1 MTSCSA
7 TPLEQLLDVAVSRR
21 NVTIGLPG
29 YTGSDSC
36 GFPLTPEGAAMLVA
50 RGFVVKMQ
58 EGGAAGIHY
67 HDLKYQQHG
76 IEITSRAEALRC
88 DIVIYPAPLRSA
100 DVRMMKRGAMLLTMF
115 RSATADAQA
124 LRLLLSHHIITIA
137 IDLIEDSDGHHP
149 FADILSEI
157 AGRASMA
164 IASSLLADAVHGKGI
179 LLGGIAG
186 IVPCEVTIIGSGID
200 ACAAAASAMGLGASV
215 RIFDNDIYRLRRA
228 LRYLGNGVSG
238 SAMHPRVLLNALR
251 TADVVVATAITPK
264 HQISADVVA
273 EMKLGVITFD
283 LDHHAG
289 ATFPSLQPIELDN
302 ASPAD
307 NTMDGHRVCYINP
320 GNAVPRTTAM
330 ALSNTFLTMISEIFT
345 CDGFTNALM
354 LNTGLQRA
362 ALTFLG
368 KPVNATVAKILGTR
382 LVDIKLILQ
391 FS

>member
-1 MTSCSA
+1 MTSCGA
-7 TPLEQLLDVAVSRR
+7 TPLEQLLDIAVNRR

-29 YTGSDSC
+29 YTGSESY
-36 GFPLTPEGAAMLVA
+36 GFPLTPEAAAMLVA
-50 RGFVVKMQ
+50 RGFVVKM
-58 EGGAAGIHY
+58 ETGGAAGIHY
-67 HDLKYQQHG
+67 HDLKYQQNG
-76 IEITSRAEALRC
+76 VEITSRAEAFRC
-88 DIVIYPAPLRSA
+88 DIVIYLAPLSSA

-115 RSATADAQA
+115 EGVTADLNA
-124 LRLLLSHHIITIA
+124 LRLLLSHSIISIA
-137 IDLIEDSDGHHP
+137 IDLIEDNEGHHP

-164 IASSLLADAVHGKGI
+164 IASSLLADSVHGKGI

-200 ACAAAASAMGLGASV
+200 ACAAAVSAMGLGASV

-228 LRYLGNGVSG
+228 MRYLGSGVSG

-251 TADVVVATAITPK
+251 SADVVVATAITPK

-283 LDHHAG
+283 LDHAVNP
-289 ATFPSLQPIELDN
+289 TFPSLQPIELGN

-320 GNAVPRTTAM
+320 GNAVPRTAAM
-330 ALSNTFLTMISEIFT
+330 ALSNTFLTMLSDIFSY
-345 CDGFTNALM
+345 DGFTNALM

-362 ALTFLG
+362 ALSFLG
-368 KPVNATVAKILGTR
+368 KPVNPAVARMLGTR
-382 LVDIKLILQ
+382 HVDIKLILQ

>member
-1 MTSCSA
+1 MTSCRA
-7 TPLEQLLDVAVSRR
+7 TPLEQLLDVAVNRR

-29 YTGSDSC
+29 YSGSDSC
-36 GFPLTPEGAAMLVA
+36 GFPLTPEAAAMLVA
-50 RGFVVKMQ
+50 RGFVVKM
-58 EGGAAGIHY
+58 ETGGASGIHY
-67 HDLKYQQHG
+67 TDLKYQQHG
-76 IEITSRAEALRC
+76 VEITSRAEAFRC
-88 DIVIYPAPLRSA
+88 DIVIYMSTLTSS
-100 DVRMMKRGAMLLTMF
+100 DVRMMKRGAMLLSMF
-115 RSATADAQA
+115 SSATSDIMAM
-124 LRLLLSHHIITIA
+124 RLLLSHSIITIA
-137 IDLIEDSDGHHP
+137 IDLIEDSEGHHP

-157 AGRASMA
+157 AGRASMS
-164 IASSLLADAVHGKGI
+164 IASSLLADSVHGKGI

-200 ACAAAASAMGLGASV
+200 ACAAAASAMGQGAIV
-215 RIFDNDIYRLRRA
+215 RMFDNDVYRLRRA
-228 LRYLGNGVSG
+228 LRFLGSGVSG

-251 TADVVVATAITPK
+251 SADVVVATAITPK

-283 LDHHAG
+283 LDHAIRP
-289 ATFPSLQPIELDN
+289 TFPSLQPIELGD

-307 NTMDGHRVCYINP
+307 NTMDGHRVCYVNP

-345 CDGFTNALM
+345 CDGLTNALM

-368 KPVNATVAKILGTR
+368 KPVNPTVATMLGTR
-382 LVDIKLILQ
+382 HVDIKLILQ